1 MHLIRT
7 AVIFGAGWVVGARA
21 GRERYEQ
28 VAAAASLVAE
38 RPEVRRITE
47 PVIAFFA
54 GSDEG
59 SAHRAP
65 GQVQKAVATVRQQAA
80 PVAGQVAS
88 KVSSVTAGSGRA
100 EGRTCARRPPR
111 PCSTPTCES
120 GARRADFQSAA
131 QPGRRPQIRGLL
143 VRPYPRPANEL
154 PAATIWNNR

>member
-47 PVIAFFA
+47 PVIAFFT
-54 GSDEG
+54 GSDDG

-65 GQVQKAVATVRQQAA
+65 GQVQKAVETVRQQAA
-80 PVAGQVAS
+80 AVAGQVAS
-88 KVSSVTAGSGRA
+88 KTGKAPVSGPSGSGPTPLA
-100 EGRTCARRPPR
+100 D
-111 PCSTPTCES
+111 TPTATS
-120 GARRADFQSAA
+120 
-131 QPGRRPQIRGLL
+131 
-143 VRPYPRPANEL
+143 PAG
-154 PAATIWNNR
+154 